1 MIFYKKVS
9 YHLNTYSDFIKIS
22 IKVDAVRIP
31 DRHQSGLLRALRY
44 STVLV
49 LLRESKTLC

>member
-1 MIFYKKVS
+1 MLFYKKVS